1 MTEQLNLLN
10 SATEEGGIIPT
21 ALHLEMQQS
30 YLEYAMSVIVGRALP
45 DVRDGLKPVHRRIL
59 YAMQELG
66 LLPDRPFRKC
76 ARVVGDV
83 LGKYHPH
90 GDQSVYDALVRL
102 VQDFSSRYPLLAG
115 HGNFGSIDND
125 PPAAM
130 RYTECRL
137 APLGYHALLQ
147 DVNEQIVDFTDNFDG
162 SQREPTVLPARL
174 PIVLLNGATGI
185 AVGMAT
191 NIPPHNLGE
200 VVDGLIAL
208 IDDPQLPD
216 EQLFDLIPAPD
227 FPTGGIIVAD
237 GNLQEL
243 YRSGRGSF
251 TLRGVATVEEI
262 SLSKTRKRT
271 AIVVTELPF
280 QVHKSAWI
288 EKVAELVNQG
298 KLEGIVDIRDES
310 DRAGMRVVLELR
322 KEVNPEEIID
332 QLYRTTT
339 LQINFGAIL
348 LVLVNRRPCQLSLRQ
363 LLQEFLQFREQTLT
377 RRYRYELDQCRA
389 KLHITEGLLLALQAI
404 DAVIATIRDAAEIT
418 SARAQLERQ
427 FNLTPTQAE
436 AILAMPLRRLTN
448 LEQQKLQEERANLV
462 TEIQRLEHLLNH
474 RSALLESL
482 KQELQ
487 ALKAEFGD
495 SRRTRIVSKSDLA
508 LAVAAPPPAPTD
520 RKVILEFTY
529 RGYVRKWDGI
539 PPTRSDDPPIT
550 KIVTANDRE
559 LLLFDSTGVAFP
571 LPVAE
576 IPPMPRTRSK
586 GTPLLPLLPA
596 KVEKIVSV
604 ILPEVHPIGLVTAQG
619 RAKRLEAQEF
629 ADITSRGLLA
639 IKLKENDRLLWA
651 GYLPP
656 GTDLVIATAKGRMTR
671 LPVQD
676 DFIPLQ
682 TRSALGNPCFK
693 LKPDEILMGCIAV
706 GETDRVLLV
715 TAQGYG
721 KVLQRGQIRVATKG
735 SLGVQG
741 MGFKSSD
748 DYLAVLATITS
759 DCQEVTLL
767 LNPGE
772 RLVTV
777 PLPVENGSPQGV
789 PLLELAAG
797 ERVIAIV
804 LP

>member
-10 SATEEGGIIPT
+10 QAEGGIIPR

-59 YAMQELG
+59 YAMRELG
-66 LLPDRPFRKC
+66 LFPDRPFRKC

-90 GDQSVYDALVRL
+90 GDQSVYEALVRL

-137 APLGYHALLQ
+137 SPFGYRALLQ
-147 DVNEQIVDFTDNFDG
+147 DINEHIVDFTDNFDG
-162 SQREPTVLPARL
+162 SQREPTVLPAQL

-208 IDDPQLPD
+208 IDDPDLEDQA
-216 EQLFDLIPAPD
+216 LFNLIPAPD

-237 GNLQEL
+237 QNLQEL

-262 SLSKTRKRT
+262 SLSRTRKRT

-280 QVHKSAWI
+280 QVNKSAWI

-298 KLEGIVDIRDES
+298 KIEGIVDIRDES
-310 DRAGMRVVLELR
+310 DRSGIRVVLELR
-322 KEVNPEEIID
+322 KDSNAEEIME
-332 QLYRTTT
+332 QLYRLTS

-348 LVLVNRRPCQLSLRQ
+348 LVLVNCRPCQLSLRQ

-377 RRYRYELDQCRA
+377 RRYRYELEQCQA
-389 KLHITEGLLLALQAI
+389 KLHRTEGLLIALQSI
-404 DAVIATIRDAAEIT
+404 EAVIRVIRNAEEVEVARTALESQFHLT
-418 SARAQLERQ
+418 SS
-427 FNLTPTQAE
+427 QAD
-436 AILAMPLRRLTN
+436 AILSMPLRRLTS
-448 LEQQKLQEERANLV
+448 LEQRKLEEERSQLV
-462 TEIQRLEHLLNH
+462 AEMQRLQHLLQD
-474 RSALLESL
+474 RSALLAAL
-482 KQELQ
+482 KAELQ
-487 ALKAEFGD
+487 ALKAEFSD
-495 SRRTRIVSKSDLA
+495 SRRTRLVSKSDLA
-508 LAVAAPPPAPTD
+508 TVVVVPPAPPPD
-520 RKVILEFTY
+520 REVVLEFSY

-539 PPTRSDDPPIT
+539 TPLPTEDPVLT
-550 KIVTANDRE
+550 RIVTTNDRE

-571 LPVAE
+571 LPVQD

-586 GTPLLPLLPA
+586 GVPLLPG
-596 KVEKIVSV
+596 KVEKVVS
-604 ILPEVHPIGLVTAQG
+604 ILVLDKIAAPIGLVTAQG

-656 GTDLVIATAKGRMTR
+656 GTDLVIATPKGRMTR
-671 LPVQD
+671 LPVND
-676 DFIPLQ
+676 EFVPLQ
-682 TRSALGNPCFK
+682 TRSSLGNACFK
-693 LKPDEILMGCIAV
+693 LKPD
-706 GETDRVLLV
+706 
-715 TAQGYG
+715 
-721 KVLQRGQIRVATKG
+721 
-735 SLGVQG
+735 
-741 MGFKSSD
+741 
-748 DYLAVLATITS
+748 
-759 DCQEVTLL
+759 
-767 LNPGE
+767 
-772 RLVTV
+772 
-777 PLPVENGSPQGV
+777 
-789 PLLELAAG
+789 
-797 ERVIAIV
+797 
-804 LP
+804 